1 MQFIMR
7 LYGQFQ
13 NWSIWHS
20 KPFGHRWSTKKV
32 MDDLEWHDF
41 GLKKA
46 SKNSIVYPTL
56 KVP

>member
-1 MQFIMR
+1 
-7 LYGQFQ
+7 
-13 NWSIWHS
+13 
-20 KPFGHRWSTKKV
+20 

-56 KVP
+56 KDTVPKNVIFKTALASNLNLIAGV